1 MVSVRFGAREY
12 VENYLV
18 WYERRIAHW
27 KKYKSSM
34 AKRESRYQELPK
46 KRKMVKMLEEKK
58 RKKENKNDA
67 VNPRFFLRE
76 KLFQMYLFFLSK
88 S

>member
-18 WYERRIAHW
+18 WYERRMAHW

-46 KRKMVKMLEEKK
+46 KRKMVKMLERKEEKK
-58 RKKENKNDA
+58 R
-67 VNPRFFLRE
+67 R
-76 KLFQMYLFFLSK
+76 KLKWCSESQIFPKRKTFSNVLIFPE
-88 S
+88 